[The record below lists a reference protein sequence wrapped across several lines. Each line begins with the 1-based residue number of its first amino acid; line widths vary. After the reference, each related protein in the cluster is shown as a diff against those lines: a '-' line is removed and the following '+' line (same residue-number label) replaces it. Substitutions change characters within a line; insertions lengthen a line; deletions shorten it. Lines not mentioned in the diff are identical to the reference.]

1 MSAVILML
9 GLLVACVLLGVLF
22 GSVLGDLL
30 SAGWR
35 LIEKALSP
43 PAAPAVEE
51 PLANRL
57 HKINETLEPF
67 ARNSAHTDELS
78 ENADFMNAVA
88 LLSDPA
94 TPLDTVAAY
103 AFGQAFALS
112 CAAFAALKAR
122 PDGSGVAAKVPP
134 RFDNLSIWQM
144 TFALQFLAAAEP
156 RPPAGAIFVGYRD
169 WWSENV
175 LLRYVLADY
184 FTALGDDDP
193 EELGPDVV
201 ALPVPT
207 KQQIKALLGLVR
219 HPTAARLADQLGVEL
234 RAPEQPPAESSF
246 LMSLGRFWGNDNEGG
261 LLIEAEPWQDALKA
275 AEKLVLGGSARVL
288 LVSGDPLVGKSTF
301 LKLLGGRLAPKGW
314 RVFHASG
321 ADLQAGQIYIG
332 QLEGRIRDA
341 LAELDVGKKII
352 WYVPD
357 LLALAMSG
365 THQSQSASI
374 LDQILPAVAA
384 GRVQIWT
391 EATPA
396 ATARLQQLRPA
407 LRRLLE
413 IVRMEEMEE
422 EDALELAETLSG
434 RLAKGLGASV
444 DQSFAKTAVDVA
456 QNYLSSMQLP
466 GSALSLMKMAAVRSE
481 KSNVKRLSGH
491 ELLETLSQMTGLP
504 LSILDGQERLDL
516 AEIRDYFSSR
526 VIGQPEAVSSIVER
540 IAMLKSGLN
549 DPGKPIGVFL
559 FAGPTGTGKTELA
572 KTVADYLFGSVER
585 MVRLDMSEYQTHEAG
600 AKILGGGGLPADAD
614 TLIQRIRK
622 QPFSVVLLDEFEK
635 AHPQIWDLFLQVFD
649 EGRLSDATGHTADF
663 RHCLII
669 LTTNLGAT
677 THRDSGLGFTP
688 SSAGFT
694 NEQVLRAIG
703 QTFRPE
709 FQNRLDKVI
718 VFKPLTREL
727 MRGIL
732 SKELARIFERRGL
745 KDRAWAVE
753 WDASALEFLLEK
765 GFSPEMGARPLKRA
779 IDHYVIAP
787 LAETIVERR
796 FPEGDQFVF
805 VRRDGGA
812 LRADFVD
819 PDGDGDAALVTP
831 AAIGSATTEG
841 PGLFEMMRAPS
852 GDGIEVA
859 ALAAAQE
866 PIVERTSS
874 PEWTALKARLAGEIN
889 APGFWSAA
897 RPVRNARPPRAH
909 GSPGSRNRDGDVV
922 AGASC
927 KAKRRREQEHART
940 RVATCDANSSRQRG
954 AQGLGRERAR
964 RGRAHRRAHSC
975 LG

>member
-9 GLLVACVLLGVLF
+9 GLLLACVLLGVFFGNILGNLF
-22 GSVLGDLL
+22 
-30 SAGWR
+30 SAGWQM
-35 LIEKALSP
+35 IEKALRP
-43 PAAPAVEE
+43 PAVPAAEE

-57 HKINETLEPF
+57 HKINQTLEPF
-67 ARNSAHTDELS
+67 ARDSAHADELS
-78 ENADFMNAVA
+78 DNADFKNAVA

-122 PDGSGVAAKVPP
+122 PDGSGIAARVPP
-134 RFDNLSIWQM
+134 RFDNLSVWQM

-207 KQQIKALLGLVR
+207 KQQIKALLSLVR
-219 HPTAARLADQLGVEL
+219 HPTAARLADQLGVES
-234 RAPEQPPAESSF
+234 RTPEQPSASSF
-246 LMSLGRFWGNDNEGG
+246 LMSLGRFWSNDNEGG

-275 AEKLVLGGSARVL
+275 AEKLVLGGTARVL

-301 LKLLGGRLAPKGW
+301 LKLLGARLAPTGW
-314 RVFHASG
+314 RIFHASG

-374 LDQILPAVAA
+374 LDQILPAVST

-396 ATARLQQLRPA
+396 TTARLQQLRPA

-413 IVRMEEMEE
+413 IVRMEEMDE
-422 EDALELAETLSG
+422 EDTLALAETLSG

-444 DQSFAKTAVDVA
+444 DPSFAKTAVDVA

-481 KSNVKRLSGH
+481 KSYVKRLSGH

-504 LSILDGQERLDL
+504 LSILDGQERLNL

-526 VIGQPEAVSSIVER
+526 VIGQPEAVASIVER

-585 MVRLDMSEYQTHEAG
+585 MVRLDMSEFQTHEAG
-600 AKILGGGGLPADAD
+600 AKIIGGGGLPADAD

-635 AHPQIWDLFLQVFD
+635 AHPQIWDFFLQVFD
-649 EGRLSDATGHTADF
+649 EGRLSDA
-663 RHCLII
+663 
-669 LTTNLGAT
+669 
-677 THRDSGLGFTP
+677 
-688 SSAGFT
+688 
-694 NEQVLRAIG
+694 
-703 QTFRPE
+703 
-709 FQNRLDKVI
+709 
-718 VFKPLTREL
+718 
-727 MRGIL
+727 
-732 SKELARIFERRGL
+732 
-745 KDRAWAVE
+745 
-753 WDASALEFLLEK
+753 
-765 GFSPEMGARPLKRA
+765 
-779 IDHYVIAP
+779 
-787 LAETIVERR
+787 
-796 FPEGDQFVF
+796 
-805 VRRDGGA
+805 
-812 LRADFVD
+812 
-819 PDGDGDAALVTP
+819 
-831 AAIGSATTEG
+831 
-841 PGLFEMMRAPS
+841 
-852 GDGIEVA
+852 
-859 ALAAAQE
+859 
-866 PIVERTSS
+866 
-874 PEWTALKARLAGEIN
+874 
-889 APGFWSAA
+889 
-897 RPVRNARPPRAH
+897 
-909 GSPGSRNRDGDVV
+909 
-922 AGASC
+922 
-927 KAKRRREQEHART
+927 
-940 RVATCDANSSRQRG
+940 
-954 AQGLGRERAR
+954 RAR
-964 RGRAHRRAHSC
+964 RPIFATASSS
-975 LG
+975 